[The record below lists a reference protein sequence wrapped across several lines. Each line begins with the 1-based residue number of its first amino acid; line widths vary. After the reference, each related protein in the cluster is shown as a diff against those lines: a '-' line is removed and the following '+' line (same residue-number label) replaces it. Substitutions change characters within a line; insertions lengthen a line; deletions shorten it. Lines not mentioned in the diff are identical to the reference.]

1 MVVPLWIG
9 GRGGPMLRSTLLSI
23 VRPGEGAIKVA
34 TRGTKERNARRSNGP
49 CNIIATR
56 LLDWLIQDEKWEV
69 VCGLFCVLC
78 FVVRRDIFWILDLFL
93 FACVKFVSFFFALVL
108 LSTFFTLVHR
118 LTPYARTSF
127 NPTPDNRQPPMHS
140 SKELLVASSFYS
152 SFSIS
157 PLVSFFSE
165 REC

>member
-34 TRGTKERNARRSNGP
+34 TRGTKERHARRSNGP

-108 LSTFFTLVHR
+108 LSTFLTLVTDR
-118 LTPYARTSF
+118 RRTHLLQ
-127 NPTPDNRQPPMHS
+127 PDNRQPPMHS